1 MSQKEVEIRSLQ
13 TWDELEACV
22 QLQLQTWGAGDVV
35 PASMLLAAQKAGA
48 VLAGAFDEGAL
59 VGAVFGLPAVR
70 NQRIDHWSHM
80 LAVRESHRDRK
91 IGLRLKVFQRDE
103 LLRTGVRRAS
113 WTFDPLEA
121 RNAHFNLNRL
131 GAQVDAYE
139 RNLYGVGGANIL
151 HRGIGTDRF
160 VVQWQLDSERVCLA
174 VAGKAP
180 AWGHDAESASV
191 VNTTS
196 QADGSIV
203 PALCDAAPARLVRV
217 EIPNDIQDLKRHLP
231 EAAARWRQVTRAAFR
246 DYLGRGFVV
255 ELFRRDAATRRCFY
269 LLRQRTS
276 R

>member
-1 MSQKEVEIRSLQ
+1 MSQEELEIRSLRG
-13 TWDELEACV
+13 WEELEACV
-22 QLQLQTWGAGDVV
+22 ELQLQTWGAGDVV
-35 PASMLLAAQKAGA
+35 PASMLLAAQKSGA
-48 VLAGAFDEGAL
+48 VLAGAFDAGAL
-59 VGAVFGLPAVR
+59 VGAVFGLPAVHD
-70 NQRIDHWSHM
+70 QRIGHWSHM

-91 IGLRLKVFQRDE
+91 IGLRLKAFQRQT

-139 RNLYGVGGANIL
+139 CNLYGAGGANIL

-160 VVQWQLDSERVCLA
+160 VVQWQLDSERVRRALA
-174 VAGKAP
+174 GQAP
-180 AWGHDAESASV
+180 AWSPDAESASI
-191 VNTTS
+191 VNAAVE
-196 QADGSIV
+196 ADGAIV
-203 PALCDAAPARLVRV
+203 PTRCDAAPAHLVRV
-217 EIPNDIQDLKRHLP
+217 EIPRDIQDLKRHLP
-231 EAAARWRQVTRAAFR
+231 AAAARWRQVTRAAFR

-255 ELFRRDAATRRCFY
+255 ERFRRDAATQRCFY